1 MKRKRGKG
9 KVFLV
14 ILVVLLLAAFVLPY
28 LVPLS
33 APADTAEGLPFA
45 NSAFVEAGGTRIHY
59 RLAVPE
65 GPAPLGKLL
74 LVHGLA
80 GSTFSFEALTP
91 LLVQAGVVV
100 VSVDLPG
107 FGYSSRDLDYDHS
120 QRNRA
125 HTLWQLLSQV
135 DAALAPDLAAQPW
148 HLAGHSMGGGTAY
161 AMALQQPDRARSLVL
176 MDAPLTGG
184 SRSGL
189 LSVPPFLQWTLLA
202 LEHLVINEQRIG
214 ALLESAY
221 GQKPNE
227 QQVAGYLTPLRVPG
241 TAQSLGRMVATAKE
255 EDLAGFPD
263 LPLPILAIWGEQDSW
278 VPLSALKALQ
288 ALRPDMTAQ
297 VIRGAGHCP
306 METHPKEVAEVVT
319 AWLKAH

>member
-33 APADTAEGLPFA
+33 APADTAEGLPFV
-45 NSAFVEAGGTRIHY
+45 NSAFFEAGGTPIHY

-135 DAALAPDLAAQPW
+135 DQGFAPDLAAQPW

-176 MDAPLTGG
+176 MDAP
-184 SRSGL
+184 
-189 LSVPPFLQWTLLA
+189 
-202 LEHLVINEQRIG
+202 
-214 ALLESAY
+214 
-221 GQKPNE
+221 
-227 QQVAGYLTPLRVPG
+227 
-241 TAQSLGRMVATAKE
+241 
-255 EDLAGFPD
+255 
-263 LPLPILAIWGEQDSW
+263 
-278 VPLSALKALQ
+278 
-288 ALRPDMTAQ
+288 
-297 VIRGAGHCP
+297 
-306 METHPKEVAEVVT
+306 
-319 AWLKAH
+319 

>member
-1 MKRKRGKG
+1 MKRKGGKG

-14 ILVVLLLAAFVLPY
+14 FLVVLLLAALALPY

-33 APADTAEGLPFA
+33 APAHAPESLPFV
-45 NSAFVEAGGTRIHY
+45 NSAFFEAESTRIHY

-65 GPAPLGKLL
+65 ESAPLGKLL

-91 LLVQAGVVV
+91 LLIQAGVVV

-107 FGYSSRDLDYDHS
+107 FGFSSRDLDYDHS
-120 QRNRA
+120 QANRA
-125 HTLWQLLSQV
+125 LTLWQLLDHV
-135 DAALAPDLAAQPW
+135 DASLNPSLAAQPW

-189 LSVPPFLQWTLLA
+189 LSVPPPPA
-202 LEHLVINEQRIG
+202 VDPPGPG
-214 ALLESAY
+214 A
-221 GQKPNE
+221 
-227 QQVAGYLTPLRVPG
+227 PG
-241 TAQSLGRMVATAKE
+241 AQ
-255 EDLAGFPD
+255 
-263 LPLPILAIWGEQDSW
+263 
-278 VPLSALKALQ
+278 
-288 ALRPDMTAQ
+288 
-297 VIRGAGHCP
+297 
-306 METHPKEVAEVVT
+306 
-319 AWLKAH
+319 

>member
-1 MKRKRGKG
+1 MKQGGRKRR
-9 KVFLV
+9 VFL
-14 ILVVLLLAAFVLPY
+14 LWGVVLLLAALVLPY

-33 APADTAEGLPFA
+33 APAHAPESLPFA
-45 NSAFVEAGGTRIHY
+45 DSAFVEAAGTRIHY

-107 FGYSSRDLDYDHS
+107 FGYSSRDLNYDHS
-120 QRNRA
+120 QANRA
-125 HTLWQLLSQV
+125 HTLWQLLDHV
-135 DAALAPDLAAQPW
+135 DQGFAPDLAAQPW

-161 AMALQQPDRARSLVL
+161 AMALQQPDRACGLVL

-189 LSVPPFLQWTLLA
+189 LSVPPLLQWTLLA
-202 LEHLVINEQRIG
+202 LEHLVLNEQRIG

-227 QQVAGYLTPLRVPG
+227 QQVAGYLAPLRVPG
-241 TAQSLGRMVATAKE
+241 TAQSLGRMVRTARE

-263 LPLPILAIWGEQDSW
+263 LPLPLLAIWGEEDRW
-278 VPLSALKALQ
+278 VPQSALKALQ
-288 ALRPDMTAQ
+288 ALRPDMTAL
-297 VIRGAGHCP
+297 VVKGAGHCP
-306 METHPKEVAEVVT
+306 METHPQEVAEALL
-319 AWLKAH
+319 AWMKGN